1 MPTFVFY
8 GVLRVYFEG
17 SEKKAEIIIDS
28 EQISLLNDIDDSFW
42 VTLVEQ
48 CHAKILST
56 ISNQA
61 CKAFLLSESSLFVW
75 ADRILILTCGVT
87 KLVNSV
93 EYFLKQVG
101 QEKIKQVIYQ
111 RKNEYFSHEQLS
123 CFGDDIKLLGKY
135 IDGKALRF
143 GELDSHHTYVFHQEN
158 GFIAN
163 QYDKT
168 YELLAY
174 QISAQA
180 SKALTTPNLSA
191 QEIREFL
198 AIDELLDGFIIDDF
212 VFQPF
217 GYSLNA
223 IKGNEYLTIHVT
235 PQEGS
240 SYVSFESNI
249 NLLVMAPKILGIL
262 SPASFDVL
270 TFNEADF
277 YVLTKAHI
285 PSEYVSQSLV
295 QSDLTNGY
303 QVAFANFIKP
313 QTCFSQAKIIDING
327 VSHAL

>member
-1 MPTFVFY
+1 MFFY
-8 GVLRVYFEG
+8 GVPKVYFEG

-28 EQISLLNDIDDSFW
+28 EQLSLLKDIDDSFW
-42 VTLVEQ
+42 ATLVEQ

-56 ISNQA
+56 ISNQT

-75 ADRILILTCGVT
+75 SDRIVILTCGVT

-93 EYFLKQVG
+93 EYFIAQIG
-101 QEKIKQVIYQ
+101 QAKIKQVIYQ

-123 CFGDDIKLLGKY
+123 CFGDDIKLLSQY
-135 IDGKALRF
+135 VEGKALRF
-143 GELDSHHTYVFHQEN
+143 GELDSHHTYVFHQDN
-158 GFIAN
+158 DFTASST
-163 QYDKT
+163 DKT

-174 QISAQA
+174 QISSEA
-180 SKALTTPNLSA
+180 SIALTTPDLSA
-191 QEIREFL
+191 QEIRSFL

-223 IKGNEYLTIHVT
+223 IKDNDYLTIHVT
-235 PQEGS
+235 PQESS
-240 SYVSFESNI
+240 SYVSFESNL
-249 NLLVMAPKILGIL
+249 NLLEMAPKILAIL
-262 SPASFDVL
+262 SPASFDIL

-277 YVLTKAHI
+277 HALTLKHI

-295 QSDLTNGY
+295 QSELTNGY

-313 QTCFSQAKIIDING
+313 QTSYSQAKIIDING
-327 VSHAL
+327 ENHAL